1 MTQPPA
7 TLDDLSPHHQRVLQ
21 RAHLLLER
29 PDFAARLA
37 EHAGQPVSRMLRA
50 LPKAASASLN
60 NAVEKAILN
69 CLNLAIRSLETEPK
83 GPPASRAA
91 AALAGL
97 SGGVSGFFGAVALP
111 IELPVTTTLMMRSI
125 AEIARHHGE
134 DLSSLEARLACVE
147 VLGLG
152 SPKTAIGMEL
162 GYYASRA
169 MLTRLI
175 GEASSLLIERG
186 VASASAPAL
195 SGFLAEIIPRFGLV
209 VSERAAATALPMIG
223 ALGGATVNLLFMG
236 HFQKVAHGHF
246 TLRRLE
252 RLYGADLVRR
262 RYEALGA
269 PRLEMKR

>member
-1 MTQPPA
+1 MTQPLA
-7 TLDDLSPHHQRVLQ
+7 TLHDLSSHHQRVLQ
-21 RAHLLLER
+21 RAYLLLER

-37 EHAGQPVSRMLRA
+37 DYAGQPVSRVLRA
-50 LPKAASASLN
+50 MPKTASARLN
-60 NAVEKAILN
+60 KAVERAILN
-69 CLNLAIRSLETEPK
+69 CLNLAIRSLETQPK
-83 GPPASRAA
+83 RPPASRAA

-97 SGGVSGFFGAVALP
+97 SGGVSGFFGAAALP
-111 IELPVTTTLMMRSI
+111 IELPLTTTLMMRSI

-152 SPKTAIGMEL
+152 SPKAAIGMEL

-169 MLTRLI
+169 MLARLI
-175 GEASSLLIERG
+175 GEASSQLIQRG
-186 VASASAPAL
+186 VAGASAPAV
-195 SGFLAEIIPRFGLV
+195 SGLLAEIMPRFGLI

-236 HFQKVAHGHF
+236 HFQKIAHGHF

-252 RLYGADLVRR
+252 RLYGADMVRR

-269 PRLEMKR
+269 PRLETGG